1 MKIIFYNLILSYR
14 YKRDINQT
22 IVMNFATEIIDN
34 GYNNSQIEI
43 DDDWET
49 CYGELVWDLKK
60 FPDPAKMVADLKAMG
75 FRVTMWI
82 HPFMNE
88 LCPSFAAA
96 KQAGY
101 FAKDEDGKTRTRWW
115 NGIAAAIVDFTNPEA
130 TEWFMNKVRAVQQLT
145 QVYCIIST
153 KNS

>member
-1 MKIIFYNLILSYR
+1 
-14 YKRDINQT
+14 
-22 IVMNFATEIIDN
+22 MNFANEIIDN

-49 CYGELVWDLKK
+49 CYGELVFDQKK
-60 FPDPAKMVADLKAMG
+60 FPDPAQMVVDLKAMG

-96 KQAGY
+96 KRAGY
-101 FAKDEDGKTRTRWW
+101 FAKDEEGNTRTRWW
-115 NGIAAAIVDFTNPEA
+115 NGIAAAIVDFTNPDA
-130 TEWFMNKVRAVQQLT
+130 TEWFMNKVRAVKQLT
-145 QVYCIIST
+145 QVLLHCLSHNGIFYFLRMFFKYKKYKYRAYKIF
-153 KNS
+153 